1 MASPFLFVTRH
12 ASHVT
17 FFSRFIPIFAPAM
30 ISINNLSIQ
39 FGGESLFDHVS
50 FIINDKDRIGLVG
63 KNGAG
68 KSTLLKII
76 KGLQRA
82 DEGEVILPDG
92 YSVGYL
98 PQEMDIQSAGSVIEE
113 AMNAFT
119 EVVHLEQKI
128 TGYEKQIGER
138 TDYETESYHKLIRK
152 HSEAIERYHMIG
164 GQAVHVNIEKV
175 LTGLGFER
183 EEFDRKLST
192 FSSGWQ
198 MRVEIAKILLQ
209 QHDVILLDEPTNH
222 LDIDSIQW
230 LEEFLAGFKGA
241 VVLVSHDRAFLD
253 NVTRRSIEISQGKI
267 YDYKANY
274 SEYVLMREERMESQ
288 LATYNNQQRQI
299 RQIERFVERF
309 RSKSTKAK
317 QVQSRIKLLEKIDLV
332 EVDMMDESGI
342 RFRFPPAP
350 HSGKIILEGKKVNKD
365 YPQRRVLNDLTFSV
379 IKNDRI
385 AFVGK
390 NGEGKT
396 TLSKVLTGQV
406 DFTGDLK
413 FGHNVVIGYYAQN
426 QSDYLDP
433 DKTVF
438 QTIDEIA
445 VGDIRPRI
453 KGILGGFLFSGDDI
467 DKKVKVLSGGEKS
480 RLSLAKLLL
489 TPANLL
495 ILDEPTNHLDMHSK
509 DVLKSALLQYNGT
522 LIIVSHDR
530 DFLQGLTNRVFEF
543 RHGTMKEYI
552 GDIYDFLE
560 QRRLRTLSELEATQK
575 KAAALASEDTVSQNK
590 VNWEKRKE
598 NEKEI
603 RKVKTLIGKCEAE
616 IEQMEAQLKIKEGM
630 MAAPEKYQKEI
641 QNGSLY
647 SGYEEVKRDLA
658 REMKR
663 WEELNYELDILEG

>member
-1 MASPFLFVTRH
+1 
-12 ASHVT
+12 
-17 FFSRFIPIFAPAM
+17 M
-30 ISINNLSIQ
+30 ISINNLSVQ

-76 KGLQRA
+76 KGLQKS
-82 DEGEVILPDG
+82 DEGDVILPDG

-98 PQEMDIQSAGSVIEE
+98 PQEMEHQSERTVLAE
-113 AMNAFT
+113 AMNAFA
-119 EVVHLEQKI
+119 EIVELEDKI
-128 TGYEKQIGER
+128 SQFEKQIAHR
-138 TDYETESYHKLIRK
+138 DDYDSDSYHKLIRN
-152 HSEAIERYHMIG
+152 HSEALERYHLIG
-164 GQAVHVNIEKV
+164 GQSVHVNIEKV
-175 LTGLGFER
+175 LSGLGFER
-183 EEFDRKLST
+183 EEFDRPMST

-209 QHDVILLDEPTNH
+209 RHDVILLDEPTNH

-230 LEEFLAGFKGA
+230 LEEFLESYKGA

-253 NVTRRSIEISQGKI
+253 NVTKRTIEISLGKI

-274 SEYVLMREERMESQ
+274 SDYVLLREERMESQ
-288 LATYNNQQRQI
+288 LATHNNQQRQI

-309 RSKSTKAK
+309 RSKATKAK

-332 EVDMMDESGI
+332 EVDMVDESGI

-350 HSGKIILEGKKVNKD
+350 HSGKIILEGINVSKD
-365 YPQRRVLNDLTFSV
+365 YPQKRVLYNLNFSV
-379 IKNDRI
+379 IKGDRI

-390 NGEGKT
+390 NGEGKS
-396 TLSKVLTGQV
+396 TLSKVINKLVEYTGE
-406 DFTGDLK
+406 LK

-433 DKTVF
+433 EKTVF
-438 QTIDEIA
+438 KTIDDIA
-445 VGDIRPRI
+445 IGDIRTRI

-467 DKKVKVLSGGEKS
+467 EKKVKVLSGGEKS

-495 ILDEPTNHLDMHSK
+495 ILDEPTNHLDMRSK

-543 RHGTMKEYI
+543 RHGLVREYL

-560 QRRLRTLSELEATQK
+560 QRRIQSLKELDATRKVAENQNET
-575 KAAALASEDTVSQNK
+575 AAVSKNK
-590 VNWEKRKE
+590 LDWERRKE
-598 NEKEI
+598 SEKDI
-603 RKVKTLIGKCEAE
+603 RKAKSLISKSESE
-616 IEQMEAQLKIKEGM
+616 IERLENEIKAKEAMLGN
-630 MAAPEKYQKEI
+630 PDKYQKQI
-641 QNGSLY
+641 QDGSLY
-647 SGYEEVKRDLA
+647 KEYESLKLSLD

-663 WEELNYELDILEG
+663 WEELIYELEILEN

>member
-1 MASPFLFVTRH
+1 
-12 ASHVT
+12 
-17 FFSRFIPIFAPAM
+17 M

-39 FGGESLFDHVS
+39 FGGESLFDHIS

-82 DEGEVILPDG
+82 DEGEVIFPDG

-98 PQEMDIQSAGSVIEE
+98 PQEMDMHSTGSVMEE

-119 EVVHLEQKI
+119 EVVHLEQRI
-128 TGYEKQIGER
+128 AGFEKQIGER
-138 TDYETESYHKLIRK
+138 TDYESESYHKLIRK
-152 HSEAIERYHMIG
+152 HSESLERYHLIG

-175 LTGLGFER
+175 LSGLGFER

-230 LEEFLAGFKGA
+230 LEEFLGNFKGA

-253 NVTRRSIEISQGKI
+253 NVTKRSIEISQGKL

-288 LATYNNQQRQI
+288 LATHNNQQRQI

-309 RSKSTKAK
+309 RSKATKAK
-317 QVQSRIKLLEKIDLV
+317 QVQSRIKMLEKIDLV
-332 EVDMMDESGI
+332 DVDMMDGSGI

-350 HSGKIILEGKKVNKD
+350 HSGKIILEGKNLYKD
-365 YPQRRVLNDLTFSV
+365 YPQKRVLNDLTFSV

-396 TLSKVLTGQV
+396 TLSKVITGQV
-406 DFTGDLK
+406 DYTGILK

-433 DKTVF
+433 EKTVF
-438 QTIDEIA
+438 QTIDDIA

-467 DKKVKVLSGGEKS
+467 EKKVKVLSGGEKS

-522 LIIVSHDR
+522 LVIVSHDR

-543 RHGTMKEYI
+543 RHGTIKEYL

-560 QRRLRTLSELEATQK
+560 QRRLRTLNELEANQK
-575 KAAALASEDTVSQNK
+575 KLAAQSPEDPVSQNK
-590 VNWEKRKE
+590 INWEKRKE
-598 NEKEI
+598 SEKEI
-603 RKVKTLIGKCEAE
+603 RKVKNQIGKCESE
-616 IEQMEAQLKIKEGM
+616 IEQLEAQQKLKEEMLGTPGKF
-630 MAAPEKYQKEI
+630 QKQI
-641 QNGSLY
+641 LDGSLY
-647 SGYEEVKRDLA
+647 EEYEDIKRSLA

-663 WEELNYELDILEG
+663 WEELNYELEVLEE

>member
-1 MASPFLFVTRH
+1 MV
-12 ASHVT
+12 
-17 FFSRFIPIFAPAM
+17 
-30 ISINNLSIQ
+30 SINNLSIQ

-76 KGLQRA
+76 KGLQKA
-82 DEGEVILPDG
+82 DEGDIITPES
-92 YSVGYL
+92 YSIGYL
-98 PQEMDIQSAGSVIEE
+98 PQEMETQSERTVIEE
-113 AMNAFT
+113 AMNAFS
-119 EVVHLEQKI
+119 EVVLLEGRI
-128 TGYEKQIGER
+128 AAFEKEIGIR
-138 TDYETESYHKLIRK
+138 TDYESDSYQHLIRK
-152 HSEAIERYHMIG
+152 HSEAIERYHLIG

-183 EEFDRKLST
+183 EEFDRIMST

-253 NVTRRSIEISQGKI
+253 NVTKRSIEISLGKI

-288 LATYNNQQRQI
+288 LATHNNQQRQI
-299 RQIERFVERF
+299 KQIERFVERF
-309 RSKSTKAK
+309 RSKATKAK

-332 EVDMMDESGI
+332 EVDLVDESGI

-350 HSGKIILEGKKVNKD
+350 HSGKIILEGKNICKD
-365 YPQRRVLNDLTFSV
+365 YPQKRVLNDLSFSV
-379 IKNDRI
+379 IKHDRI

-390 NGEGKT
+390 NGEGKS
-396 TLSKVLTGQV
+396 TLSKVITGLV
-406 DFTGDLK
+406 DYTGDLK

-433 DKTVF
+433 EKTVF
-438 QTIDEIA
+438 KTIDDIA
-445 VGDIRPRI
+445 VGDIRTRI

-467 DKKVKVLSGGEKS
+467 EKKVKVLSGGEKS

-495 ILDEPTNHLDMHSK
+495 ILDEPTNHLDMRSK

-543 RHGTMKEYI
+543 RHGVIKEYL

-560 QRRLRTLSELEATQK
+560 QRRLRTLSELEASQQ
-575 KAAALASEDTVSQNK
+575 KAALQNAEGEQVSRNK
-590 VNWEKRKE
+590 LDWEKRKE

-603 RKVKTLIGKCEAE
+603 RKVKTQIQKCESE
-616 IEQMEAQLKIKEGM
+616 IERLETELKEKEQMLGN
-630 MAAPEKYQKEI
+630 PEKHQK
-641 QNGSLY
+641 QVQDGSLY
-647 SGYEEVKRDLA
+647 KLYEEVKNALA

-663 WEELNYELDILEG
+663 WEELNYELEILEG

>member
-1 MASPFLFVTRH
+1 MV
-12 ASHVT
+12 
-17 FFSRFIPIFAPAM
+17 
-30 ISINNLSIQ
+30 SINNLSIQ
-39 FGGESLFDHVS
+39 FGGESLFDHIS

-82 DEGEVILPDG
+82 DEGDVISPEN
-92 YSVGYL
+92 YSTGYL
-98 PQEMDIQSAGSVIEE
+98 PQEMEMSSERSVVEE

-119 EVVHLEQKI
+119 EVVQLEERI
-128 TGYEKQIGER
+128 AGYEKEIGVR
-138 TDYETESYHKLIRK
+138 TDYESDSYHTLIRR
-152 HSEAIERYHMIG
+152 HSEAIERYHLIG
-164 GQAVHVNIEKV
+164 GQSVHVNIEKV

-183 EEFDRKLST
+183 EEFDRKMST

-230 LEEFLAGFKGA
+230 LEEFLAGYKGA

-253 NVTRRSIEISQGKI
+253 NVTKRSIEISMGKL

-288 LATYNNQQRQI
+288 LATHNNQQRQI

-309 RSKSTKAK
+309 RSKATKAK
-317 QVQSRIKLLEKIDLV
+317 QVQSRIKLLDKIDLV
-332 EVDMMDESGI
+332 EVDMVDESGI

-350 HSGKIILEGKKVNKD
+350 HSGKIILEGKNICKD
-365 YPQRRVLNDLTFSV
+365 YPQKRVLNDLSFTV
-379 IKNDRI
+379 IKEDRI

-396 TLSKVLTGQV
+396 TLSKVITGLV
-406 DFTGDLK
+406 DYSGELK

-433 DKTVF
+433 EKTVF
-438 QTIDEIA
+438 KTIDDIA
-445 VGDIRPRI
+445 VGDIRTRI

-467 DKKVKVLSGGEKS
+467 EKKVKVLSGGEKS

-495 ILDEPTNHLDMHSK
+495 ILDEPTNHLDMRSK

-530 DFLQGLTNRVFEF
+530 DFLQGLTNRVLEF
-543 RHGTMKEYI
+543 RRGTVKEYL

-560 QRRLRTLSELEATQK
+560 QRRLRTLNELEAGQQK
-575 KAAALASEDTVSQNK
+575 SAAQAGGESVSQNK
-590 VNWEKRKE
+590 LDWEKRKE
-598 NEKEI
+598 NDKEI
-603 RKVKTLIGKCEAE
+603 RKVKTQITKCESEIERFEAE
-616 IEQMEAQLKIKEGM
+616 IREKEGM
-630 MAAPEKYQKEI
+630 LGNPDKFQKQI
-641 QNGSLY
+641 QDGSLY
-647 SGYEEVKRDLA
+647 KAYEDIKGALA
-658 REMKR
+658 KEMKR
-663 WEELNYELDILEG
+663 WEELNYELEILEI

>member
-1 MASPFLFVTRH
+1 LKKAGVYTGLFHFSPDPK
-12 ASHVT
+12 S
-17 FFSRFIPIFAPAM
+17 IPIFASSM
-30 ISINNLSIQ
+30 VSINNLSIQ
-39 FGGESLFDHVS
+39 FGGESLFDHIS

-82 DEGEVILPDG
+82 DEGDVISPEN
-92 YSVGYL
+92 YSTGYL
-98 PQEMDIQSAGSVIEE
+98 PQEMEMSSERSVVEE

-119 EVVHLEQKI
+119 EVVQLEERI
-128 TGYEKQIGER
+128 AGYEKEIGVR
-138 TDYETESYHKLIRK
+138 TDYESDSYHTLIRR
-152 HSEAIERYHMIG
+152 HSEAIERYHLIG
-164 GQAVHVNIEKV
+164 GQSVHVNIEKV

-183 EEFDRKLST
+183 EEFDRKMST

-230 LEEFLAGFKGA
+230 LEEFLAGYKGA

-253 NVTRRSIEISQGKI
+253 NVTKRSIEISMGKL

-288 LATYNNQQRQI
+288 LATHNNQQRQI

-309 RSKSTKAK
+309 RSKATKAK
-317 QVQSRIKLLEKIDLV
+317 QVQSRIKLLDKIDLV
-332 EVDMMDESGI
+332 EVDMVDESGI

-350 HSGKIILEGKKVNKD
+350 HSGKIILEGKNICKD
-365 YPQRRVLNDLTFSV
+365 YPQKRVLNDLSFTV
-379 IKNDRI
+379 IKEDRI

-396 TLSKVLTGQV
+396 TLSKVITGLV
-406 DFTGDLK
+406 DYSGELK

-433 DKTVF
+433 EKTVF
-438 QTIDEIA
+438 KTIDDIA
-445 VGDIRPRI
+445 VGDIRTRI

-467 DKKVKVLSGGEKS
+467 EKKVKVLSGGEKS

-495 ILDEPTNHLDMHSK
+495 ILDEPTNHLDMRSK

-530 DFLQGLTNRVFEF
+530 DFLQGLTNRVLEF
-543 RHGTMKEYI
+543 RRGTVKEYLC
-552 GDIYDFLE
+552 DIYDFLE
-560 QRRLRTLSELEATQK
+560 QRRLRTLNELEAGQQK
-575 KAAALASEDTVSQNK
+575 SAAQAGGESVSQNK
-590 VNWEKRKE
+590 LDWEKRKE
-598 NEKEI
+598 NDKEI
-603 RKVKTLIGKCEAE
+603 RKVKTQITKCESEIERFEAE
-616 IEQMEAQLKIKEGM
+616 IREKEGM
-630 MAAPEKYQKEI
+630 LGNPDKFQKQI
-641 QNGSLY
+641 QDGSLY
-647 SGYEEVKRDLA
+647 KAYEDIKGALA
-658 REMKR
+658 KEMKR
-663 WEELNYELDILEG
+663 WEELNYELEILEI

>member
-1 MASPFLFVTRH
+1 MV
-12 ASHVT
+12 
-17 FFSRFIPIFAPAM
+17 
-30 ISINNLSIQ
+30 SINNLSIQ

-76 KGLQRA
+76 KGLQKA
-82 DEGEVILPDG
+82 DEGDIITPES
-92 YSVGYL
+92 YSIGYL
-98 PQEMDIQSAGSVIEE
+98 PQEMETQSERTVIEE
-113 AMNAFT
+113 AMNAFS
-119 EVVHLEQKI
+119 EVVLLEGRI
-128 TGYEKQIGER
+128 AAFEKEIGIR
-138 TDYETESYHKLIRK
+138 TDYESDSYQHLIRQ
-152 HSEAIERYHMIG
+152 HSEAIERYHLIG

-183 EEFDRKLST
+183 EEFDRIMST

-253 NVTRRSIEISQGKI
+253 NVTKRSIEISLGKI

-288 LATYNNQQRQI
+288 LATHNNQQRQI
-299 RQIERFVERF
+299 KQIERFVERF
-309 RSKSTKAK
+309 RSKATKAK

-332 EVDMMDESGI
+332 EVDLVDESGI

-350 HSGKIILEGKKVNKD
+350 HSGKIILEGKNICKD
-365 YPQRRVLNDLTFSV
+365 YPQKRVLNDLSFSV
-379 IKNDRI
+379 IKHDRI

-390 NGEGKT
+390 NGEGKS
-396 TLSKVLTGQV
+396 TLSKVITGLV
-406 DFTGDLK
+406 DYTGDLK

-433 DKTVF
+433 EKTVF
-438 QTIDEIA
+438 KTIDDIA
-445 VGDIRPRI
+445 VGDIRTRI

-467 DKKVKVLSGGEKS
+467 EKKVKVLSGGEKS

-495 ILDEPTNHLDMHSK
+495 ILDEPTNHLDMRSK

-543 RHGTMKEYI
+543 RHGVIKEYL

-560 QRRLRTLSELEATQK
+560 QRRLRTLSELEASQQ
-575 KAAALASEDTVSQNK
+575 KAALQSADGEQVSRNK
-590 VNWEKRKE
+590 LDWEKRKE
-598 NEKEI
+598 NEKDI
-603 RKVKTLIGKCEAE
+603 RKVKTQILKCESE
-616 IEQMEAQLKIKEGM
+616 IERLEAELKEKEQMLGN
-630 MAAPEKYQKEI
+630 PEKHQK
-641 QNGSLY
+641 QVQDGSLY
-647 SGYEEVKRDLA
+647 KLYEEVKNALA

-663 WEELNYELDILEG
+663 WEELNYELEILEG

>member
-1 MASPFLFVTRH
+1 
-12 ASHVT
+12 
-17 FFSRFIPIFAPAM
+17 M
-30 ISINNLSIQ
+30 ISINNLSVQ

-50 FIINDKDRIGLVG
+50 FIINDKDRMGLVG

-76 KGLQRA
+76 SGIQKA
-82 DEGEVILPDG
+82 DEGDVIFPDN

-98 PQEMDIQSAGSVIEE
+98 PQEMETMSERSVMEE
-113 AMNAFT
+113 TMNAFS
-119 EVVHLEQKI
+119 EVVKLETLI
-128 TGYEKQIGER
+128 AGYEKQIGER
-138 TDYETESYHKLIRK
+138 EDYESDSYHKLIRH
-152 HSEAIERYHMIG
+152 HSDALDRYHLIG
-164 GQAVHVNIEKV
+164 GQAIHVNIEKV
-175 LTGLGFER
+175 LLGLGFER
-183 EEFDRKLST
+183 EEFTRQMTT

-230 LEEFLAGFKGA
+230 LEEFLDSYKGA

-253 NVTRRSIEISQGKI
+253 NVTKRTIEISLGKI

-274 SEYVLMREERMESQ
+274 SEYVLMREDRMESQ
-288 LATYNNQQRQI
+288 LATHNNQQRQI

-309 RSKSTKAK
+309 RSKATKAK

-332 EVDMMDESGI
+332 EVDMVDESGI
-342 RFRFPPAP
+342 RFRFPDAP
-350 HSGKIILEGKKVNKD
+350 HSGKIILEGINLCKD
-365 YPQRRVLNDLTFSV
+365 YPQKRVLNDLNFSI
-379 IKNDRI
+379 IKNDRV

-396 TLSKVLTGQV
+396 TLSKLINRQV
-406 DFTGDLK
+406 DYTGELK
-413 FGHNVVIGYYAQN
+413 YGHNVVIGYYAQN

-433 DKTVF
+433 EKTVF
-438 QTIDEIA
+438 KTIDDIA
-445 VGDIRPRI
+445 VGDIRTRI

-467 DKKVKVLSGGEKS
+467 EKKVKVLSGGEKS

-495 ILDEPTNHLDMHSK
+495 ILDEPTNHLDMRSK

-543 RHGTMKEYI
+543 KRGVVREYI

-560 QRRLRTLSELEATQK
+560 QRRIQSLKELEVSQRK
-575 KAAALASEDTVSQNK
+575 IASQADAEPVSQNK
-590 VNWEKRKE
+590 INWEKRKE

-603 RKVKTLIGKCEAE
+603 RKIKSQVTRSESDIDRIEAE
-616 IEQMEAQLKIKEGM
+616 LKTREAML
-630 MAAPEKYQKEI
+630 ATPEKYQQQI
-641 QNGSLY
+641 QDGSLY
-647 SGYEEVKRDLA
+647 KEYEDLKRVLE

-663 WEELNYELDILEG
+663 WEELNYELEILGEA

>member
-1 MASPFLFVTRH
+1 MVSV
-12 ASHVT
+12 
-17 FFSRFIPIFAPAM
+17 
-30 ISINNLSIQ
+30 NNLSIQ
-39 FGGESLFDHVS
+39 FGGESLFDHIS

-76 KGLQRA
+76 KGLQKP
-82 DEGEVILPDG
+82 DEGEVIVPDG
-92 YSVGYL
+92 YSIGYL
-98 PQEMDIQSAGSVIEE
+98 PQEMETRSERSVEEE

-119 EVVHLEQKI
+119 EVVYLEERI
-128 TGYEKQIGER
+128 GGFEKEIGQR
-138 TDYETESYHKLIRK
+138 TDYESESYQKLIRK
-152 HSEAIERYHMIG
+152 HSEALERYHLIG
-164 GQAVHVNIEKV
+164 GQAIHVNIEKV

-183 EEFDRKLST
+183 EEFTRKMST

-209 QHDVILLDEPTNH
+209 QHDAILLDEPTNH

-230 LEEFLAGFKGA
+230 LEEFLEGYKGA

-253 NVTRRSIEISQGKI
+253 NVTKRSIEISLGKL

-288 LATYNNQQRQI
+288 LATHNNQQRQI

-309 RSKSTKAK
+309 RSKATKAK

-332 EVDMMDESGI
+332 EVDMVDESGI

-350 HSGKIILEGKKVNKD
+350 HSGKIILEGKNISKD
-365 YPQRRVLNDLTFSV
+365 YPQKRVLNELSFTV

-396 TLSKVLTGQV
+396 TLSKVITGLAEY
-406 DFTGDLK
+406 TGELK

-426 QSDYLDP
+426 QGDYLDP
-433 DKTVF
+433 EKTVF
-438 QTIDEIA
+438 KTIDDIA
-445 VGDIRPRI
+445 VGDIRTRI

-467 DKKVKVLSGGEKS
+467 EKKVKVLSGGEKS

-495 ILDEPTNHLDMHSK
+495 ILDEPTNHLDMRSK

-543 RHGTMKEYI
+543 RHGTVKEYL

-560 QRRLRTLSELEATQK
+560 QRRLRTLKELESSQLKT
-575 KAAALASEDTVSQNK
+575 AAQADNGQVSQNK
-590 VNWEKRKE
+590 LNWEKRKE

-603 RKVKTLIGKCEAE
+603 RKVKNQISRCETE
-616 IEQMEAQLKIKEGM
+616 IERIETGLKEKESMLGD
-630 MAAPEKYQKEI
+630 PERFSEQI
-641 QNGSLY
+641 LDGSLY
-647 SGYEEVKRDLA
+647 KGYEADKSALA

-663 WEELNYELDILEG
+663 WEELNYELEILED

>member
-1 MASPFLFVTRH
+1 
-12 ASHVT
+12 
-17 FFSRFIPIFAPAM
+17 M
-30 ISINNLSIQ
+30 ISVNNLSVQ

-76 KGLQRA
+76 RGLQKA
-82 DEGEVILPDG
+82 DEGDVILPDG
-92 YSVGYL
+92 YSIGYL
-98 PQEMDIQSAGSVIEE
+98 PQEMESLSDKTVLEE
-113 AMNAFT
+113 TMNAFG
-119 EVVHLEQKI
+119 EIVQLEGTI
-128 TGYEKQIGER
+128 AGFEKQIAER
-138 TDYETESYHKLIRK
+138 DDYESESYHKLIRM
-152 HSEAIERYHMIG
+152 HSDALDRYHMIG
-164 GQAVHVNIEKV
+164 GQGIHVNIEKV
-175 LTGLGFER
+175 LLGLGFER
-183 EEFDRKLST
+183 EEFGRKMAT

-198 MRVEIAKILLQ
+198 MRVEIAKILLR

-230 LEEFLAGFKGA
+230 LEEFLDNFKGA

-253 NVTRRSIEISQGKI
+253 NVTRRTIEISLGKI

-288 LATYNNQQRQI
+288 LATHNNQQRQI

-309 RSKSTKAK
+309 RSKATKAK
-317 QVQSRIKLLEKIDLV
+317 QVQSRIKLLDKIDLV
-332 EVDMMDESGI
+332 EVDLVDESGI

-350 HSGKIILEGKKVNKD
+350 HSGKIILEARNLCKD
-365 YPQRRVLNDLTFSV
+365 YPQKRVLNDLSFTI
-379 IKNDRI
+379 IKNDRV

-396 TLSKVLTGQV
+396 TLSKVITGAV
-406 DFTGDLK
+406 DFSGELK
-413 FGHNVVIGYYAQN
+413 YGHNLVIGYYAQN

-433 DKTVF
+433 EKTVF
-438 QTIDEIA
+438 KTIDDIA
-445 VGDIRPRI
+445 VGDIRTRI

-467 DKKVKVLSGGEKS
+467 EKKVKVLSGGEKS

-495 ILDEPTNHLDMHSK
+495 ILDEPTNHLDMRSK
-509 DVLKSALLQYNGT
+509 DVLKNALVQYNGT
-522 LIIVSHDR
+522 LVIVSHDR

-560 QRRLRTLSELEATQK
+560 QRRLQSLKELEGGQR
-575 KAAALASEDTVSQNK
+575 SVSVQDDTDQVSQNK
-590 VNWEKRKE
+590 INWEKRRE
-598 NEKEI
+598 NGKEI
-603 RKVKTLIGKCEAE
+603 RKVKSQIIRCESEISRLEAE
-616 IEQMEAQLKIKEGM
+616 MKLKEGM
-630 MAAPEKYQKEI
+630 LASPEKYQKQI
-641 QNGSLY
+641 QDGSLY
-647 SGYEEVKRDLA
+647 KEYEDLKLA
-658 REMKR
+658 AEREMKR
-663 WEELNYELDILEG
+663 WEELCYELEILEG

>member
-1 MASPFLFVTRH
+1 
-12 ASHVT
+12 
-17 FFSRFIPIFAPAM
+17 M

-39 FGGESLFDHVS
+39 FGGESLFDHIS

-98 PQEMDIQSAGSVIEE
+98 PQEMDIRSAGSVIEE

-119 EVVHLEQKI
+119 EVVNLEQKI

-138 TDYETESYHKLIRK
+138 TDYESESYHKLIRK
-152 HSEAIERYHMIG
+152 HSEAIERYHLIG

-230 LEEFLAGFKGA
+230 LEEFLAGFKGS

-274 SEYVLMREERMESQ
+274 SEYVVMREERLESQ

-309 RSKSTKAK
+309 RSKATKAK
-317 QVQSRIKLLEKIDLV
+317 QVQSRIKMLEKIDLV

-350 HSGKIILEGKKVNKD
+350 HSGKIILEGKRLNKD
-365 YPQRRVLNDLTFSV
+365 YPQRRVLSDLTFSV

-406 DFTGDLK
+406 DFTGELK

-543 RHGTMKEYI
+543 RHGMIKEYI

-575 KAAALASEDTVSQNK
+575 KAAALSSEDAVSQNK

-603 RKVKTLIGKCEAE
+603 RKVKTQIGKCEAE
-616 IEQMEAQLKIKEGM
+616 IEQMESQLKIKEGM

-647 SGYEEVKRDLA
+647 SGYEGVKRDLA

-663 WEELNYELDILEG
+663 WEELNYELEILEG

>member
-1 MASPFLFVTRH
+1 MV
-12 ASHVT
+12 
-17 FFSRFIPIFAPAM
+17 
-30 ISINNLSIQ
+30 SINNLSVQ

-76 KGLQRA
+76 KGLQKA
-82 DEGEVILPDG
+82 DEGDIIVPEACSI
-92 YSVGYL
+92 GYL
-98 PQEMDIQSAGSVIEE
+98 PQEMELHSERSVVEE

-119 EVVHLEQKI
+119 EVVQLEERI
-128 TGYEKQIGER
+128 ARFEKEIGER
-138 TDYETESYHKLIRK
+138 SDYESDSYHKLIRK
-152 HSEAIERYHMIG
+152 HSEALERYHLVG

-183 EEFDRKLST
+183 EEFTRMMTT

-230 LEEFLAGFKGA
+230 LEEFLANYKGA

-253 NVTRRSIEISQGKI
+253 NVTKRSIEISRGKV

-288 LATYNNQQRQI
+288 LATHNNQQRQI

-309 RSKSTKAK
+309 RSKATKAK
-317 QVQSRIKLLEKIDLV
+317 QVQSRIKLLDKIDLV
-332 EVDMMDESGI
+332 EVDMVDESGI

-350 HSGKIILEGKKVNKD
+350 HSGKIILEGKSINKD
-365 YPQRRVLNDLTFSV
+365 YPQKRVLNDLSFTV
-379 IKNDRI
+379 IKEDRI

-396 TLSKVLTGQV
+396 TLSKVINGLVDYTGE
-406 DFTGDLK
+406 LK

-433 DKTVF
+433 EKTVF
-438 QTIDEIA
+438 KTIDDIA
-445 VGDIRPRI
+445 VGDIRTRI

-467 DKKVKVLSGGEKS
+467 EKKVKVLSGGEKS

-495 ILDEPTNHLDMHSK
+495 ILDEPTNHLDMRSK

-543 RHGTMKEYI
+543 RHGTVKEYL

-560 QRRLRTLSELEATQK
+560 QRRLRTLNELNAAQQK
-575 KAAALASEDTVSQNK
+575 TLDQGEGDQVSKNK
-590 VNWEKRKE
+590 LDWEKRRE
-598 NEKEI
+598 SEKEI
-603 RKVKTLIGKCEAE
+603 RKVKNQITKSESE
-616 IEQMEAQLKIKEGM
+616 IERLETEIRLKEGM
-630 MAAPEKYQKEI
+630 LGTPEKFQQQI
-641 QNGSLY
+641 QDGSLY
-647 SGYEEVKRDLA
+647 KSYEDVKNALA

-663 WEELNYELDILEG
+663 WEELNYELEILEG

>member
-1 MASPFLFVTRH
+1 
-12 ASHVT
+12 
-17 FFSRFIPIFAPAM
+17 
-30 ISINNLSIQ
+30 
-39 FGGESLFDHVS
+39 
-50 FIINDKDRIGLVG
+50 
-63 KNGAG
+63 
-68 KSTLLKII
+68 
-76 KGLQRA
+76 
-82 DEGEVILPDG
+82 
-92 YSVGYL
+92 
-98 PQEMDIQSAGSVIEE
+98 MDIHSAGSVIEE

-128 TGYEKQIGER
+128 VLYEKEIGER
-138 TDYETESYHKLIRK
+138 SDYESASYHKLIRK
-152 HSEAIERYHMIG
+152 HSEAIERYHLIG

-175 LTGLGFER
+175 LSGLGFER

-230 LEEFLAGFKGA
+230 LEEFLATFKGA

-253 NVTRRSIEISQGKI
+253 NVTKRSIEISQGKL

-274 SEYVLMREERMESQ
+274 SEYVVMREERMESQ
-288 LATYNNQQRQI
+288 LATHNNQQRQI

-317 QVQSRIKLLEKIDLV
+317 QVQSRIKMLEKIDLV
-332 EVDMMDESGI
+332 EVDMVDESGI

-350 HSGKIILEGKKVNKD
+350 HSGKIILEGKKLNKD
-365 YPQRRVLNDLTFSV
+365 YPQKRVLNELTFSV

-406 DFTGDLK
+406 DFTGELK

-433 DKTVF
+433 EKTVF

-522 LIIVSHDR
+522 LILVSHDR

-543 RHGTMKEYI
+543 RHGMIKEYL

-575 KAAALASEDTVSQNK
+575 KAAAQSSDDLVSQNK
-590 VNWEKRKE
+590 INWEKRKE
-598 NEKEI
+598 SDKEV
-603 RKVKTLIGKCEAE
+603 RKVKTQIGKCESE
-616 IEQMEAQLKIKEGM
+616 IEKLEAQLKSKEGM
-630 MAAPEKYQKEI
+630 LATPEKYQKQI
-641 QNGSLY
+641 QDGSLY
-647 SGYEEVKRDLA
+647 SSYEDLKRELA